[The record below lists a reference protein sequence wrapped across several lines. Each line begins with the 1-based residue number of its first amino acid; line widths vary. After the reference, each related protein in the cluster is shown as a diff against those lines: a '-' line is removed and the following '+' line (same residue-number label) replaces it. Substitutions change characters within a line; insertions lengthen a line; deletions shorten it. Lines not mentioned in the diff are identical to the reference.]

1 MTTAPGTLGILN
13 PHGGLARFEL
23 ARVEPAAELAALVER
38 HWIVRW
44 DLGDGPAFEQETLPH
59 PSVHLAFEP
68 GRAAVHG
75 VGTRRHVARLV
86 GAGRVLGT
94 KFKPGGFLP
103 FTALPIAALTDR
115 VLPIDE
121 VFGAPGLALA
131 RRVFA
136 CADDHAAVGLVEGFL
151 RGFAARIEPSTT
163 LATALVRLAQADR
176 SIATAEDLARAG
188 GLPLRSLHRLFARQV
203 GVGPKWV
210 IRRARVQ
217 EAAERVAAGE
227 RVDWAGLAQ
236 ELGYHDQA
244 HLIRDFKAQIG
255 RTPAAYG
262 AQCARAAAAR
272 AAPP

>member
-1 MTTAPGTLGILN
+1 MTTDPGTHGILN

-23 ARVEPAAELAALVER
+23 VRQGPAAELAALVEH

-44 DLGDGPAFEQETLPH
+44 DLGDGPPFEQETLPH
-59 PSVHLAFEP
+59 PAVHLVFEP
-68 GRAAVHG
+68 GLAAVHG

-86 GAGRVLGT
+86 GAGRALGT
-94 KFKPGGFLP
+94 RFKPGGFVP
-103 FTALPIAALTDR
+103 FTTTPIAALTDR
-115 VLPIDE
+115 VVPVDG

-131 RRVFA
+131 QRVFA
-136 CADDHAAVGLVEGFL
+136 CADDRAAVALIEEFL
-151 RGFAARIEPSTT
+151 RGFAIEVEPATT
-163 LATALVRLAQADR
+163 LATALVSLAQADR
-176 SIATAEDLARAG
+176 SIATAEDLARVG

-255 RTPAAYG
+255 QTPAAYG
-262 AQCARAAAAR
+262 ARCARAAASR
-272 AAPP
+272 GSG